1 MPRKPLF
8 NAPMTGAERQRRY
21 MERRDARLRE
31 EGRGDRAVS
40 EPTPEA
46 DLYEM
51 VNLAPAETGL
61 PMTIFAS
68 PRGHAR
74 HDVRIKVNGVH
85 GPRMTL
91 EQEASVAVRP
101 APRVVAGHLDAA
113 DRQAVFAWIT
123 LNEAALVEYWEFR
136 IYTGEFLRRLQRLP

>member
-1 MPRKPLF
+1 MGTDDP
-8 NAPMTGAERQRRY
+8 
-21 MERRDARLRE
+21 
-31 EGRGDRAVS
+31 AVS
-40 EPTPEA
+40 EPMPDA
-46 DLYEM
+46 DIYEI

-91 EQEASVAVRP
+91 ERVAEVAVRP
-101 APRVVAGHLDAA
+101 VPRVISGHLTAA
-113 DRQAVFAWIT
+113 DRQAVFDWIA
-123 LNEAALVEYWEFR
+123 LNTAALVDYWEFR
-136 IYTGEFLRRLQRLP
+136 IYTGEFMRRLQRLP

>member
-1 MPRKPLF
+1 MG
-8 NAPMTGAERQRRY
+8 TE
-21 MERRDARLRE
+21 
-31 EGRGDRAVS
+31 DRAVS
-40 EPTPEA
+40 EPTPDT

-91 EQEASVAVRP
+91 EQVAEVAVRP
-101 APRVVAGHLDAA
+101 APRVISGHLPAA
-113 DRQAVFAWIT
+113 DRQAVFDWIT
-123 LNEAALVEYWEFR
+123 LNTAALVDYWEFR
-136 IYTGEFLRRLQRLP
+136 IYTGEFMRRLQRLP

>member
-1 MPRKPLF
+1 M
-8 NAPMTGAERQRRY
+8 
-21 MERRDARLRE
+21 
-31 EGRGDRAVS
+31 S
-40 EPTPEA
+40 EPIPES
-46 DLYEM
+46 DLYER

-91 EQEASVAVRP
+91 EQVAEVAVRP
-101 APRVVAGHLDAA
+101 APRVISGHLSAA
-113 DRQAVFAWIT
+113 DRQAVFAWIA
-123 LNEAALVEYWEFR
+123 LNAAALADYWEFH
-136 IYTGEFLRRLQRLP
+136 IYTSEFLRRLRRLP